1 MIETDSSLLANFVNG
16 NEKAFTTLA
25 NKWQHHILNFAYRY
39 LGDEEKA
46 RDVVQEVLLRLYMSL
61 KKFRGEAKFST
72 FLFRIITNCCIDTI
86 KKNNHNSKEI
96 SFEDLKSDPDLE
108 INIDE
113 RTVNPG
119 VKNPADIAHWNDIGE
134 KIRNALMELP
144 ESQRI
149 VIIMKEYSHMKF
161 AEIAEITE
169 TPESTV
175 KSRMYKGLINLKKIL
190 SRNGIKDWSDIE

>member
-1 MIETDSSLLANFVNG
+1 MIETDSFLLANFANG

-46 RDVVQEVLLRLYMSL
+46 RDVVQEVLLRLYISL

-72 FLFRIITNCCIDTI
+72 FLFRVMTNCCIDTL
-86 KKNNHNSKEI
+86 KKNNLNSKEI
-96 SFEDLKSDPDLE
+96 SFEELKTEPDME
-108 INIDE
+108 VNFDE
-113 RTVNPG
+113 HKVNPA
-119 VKNPADIAHWNDIGE
+119 VKNPVDIAHWNDIGE
-134 KIRNALMELP
+134 KIRIALLELP
-144 ESQRI
+144 ENQRM
-149 VIIMKEYSHMKF
+149 VIIMKEYSHMNF